1 MTRLMG
7 LLGLLIALAAC
18 APQPARAEPALWIVR
33 DADSEMVL
41 FGSMHLLPPDL
52 PWRPQALDAALAQA
66 DDLWFELPVDPET
79 EAQAAMLAMRYGALP
94 PGQSLYA
101 QLPAESRERLTRLA
115 ARHGLPPNLLD
126 RLKPWFAEVLLASA
140 AFAEAGADVEQGVEK
155 QVSLTAPAMLERR
168 ALESA
173 EQQIALF
180 DAVPMDEQWAN
191 LIDTLEQLE
200 EDPQGYD
207 RLIAAWLSGDLAG
220 LEAEA
225 LDPMR
230 EAAPGLYRRMVVDRN
245 TAWIEQLEARL
256 EGAGRS
262 VVVVG
267 AGHLLGED
275 GLPARLRALGYEVEG
290 P

>member
-1 MTRLMG
+1 MTR
-7 LLGLLIALAAC
+7 LLGLLALLIALGAC
-18 APQPARAEPALWIVR
+18 APQPARAEPAMWIVR

-41 FGSMHLLPPDL
+41 FGSMHLLPPGL
-52 PWRPQALDAALAQA
+52 PWRPKALDDALARA

-79 EAQAAMLAMRYGALP
+79 EAQAAQLAMRYGALP
-94 PGQSLYA
+94 PGQSLYD
-101 QLPAESRERLTRLA
+101 QLPPESRERLTRLA
-115 ARHGLPPNLLD
+115 ALHRLPPNLLD

-140 AFAEAGADVEQGVEK
+140 AFAAAGADVEQGVEK
-155 QVSLTAPAMLERR
+155 QVSLTAPPGLERR

-180 DAVPMDEQWAN
+180 DAVPIDEQWAN

-200 EDPQGYD
+200 DDPQGFD
-207 RLIAAWLSGDLAG
+207 RLIAAWMSGDLDA

-230 EAAPGLYRRMVVDRN
+230 EAAPGLYRSMVVDRN
-245 TAWIEQLEARL
+245 TAWLELLEARL

-267 AGHLLGED
+267 AGHLLGQD
-275 GLPARLRALGYEVEG
+275 GLPERLRALGYEVEG